1 MLSESVFKPHGGYL
15 VLDAVITNEVFPM
28 LIGENL
34 RHLIR
39 SFRYEDFMGYAKAY
53 VRAVRTLLKS
63 KRWDYTKTEKER
75 GEEEEP
81 RAHTLCSRLDNNN
94 FPILTI
100 IVYTLANLMCGKT
113 SISVSDTFN
122 KAFTSLINTEALD
135 SDSILREGGHTA
147 ADSLYVNSMLAFALR
162 SKVSHKLID
171 NVRCWKRESSSSGT

>member
-15 VLDAVITNEVFPM
+15 VLDTVITNEVFRM
-28 LIGENL
+28 FIGENL
-34 RHLIR
+34 RHLIC
-39 SFRYEDFMGYAKAY
+39 SLRYEDFMGYAKAY
-53 VRAVRTLLKS
+53 VRAIRTLLKS

-81 RAHTLCSRLDNNN
+81 RAHTLCSRLDNN

-100 IVYTLANLMCGKT
+100 IFYTLANLMCGKT

-135 SDSILREGGHTA
+135 SDSILRENGQTV

-171 NVRCWKRESSSSGT
+171 NVRCWKRECSSSGT